1 MNRPHG
7 STMVPDDRRAQDFPD
22 IRPDAVV
29 RGQQRLSEG
38 LPDDREIA
46 AAIADWIR
54 ARRLVER
61 L

>member
-1 MNRPHG
+1 
-7 STMVPDDRRAQDFPD
+7 MVPDDRRAQDFPD